1 MANAD
6 SGKAPAA
13 KSVTATPNPTKKPA
27 TAESD
32 RRDAFARALT
42 RAMFGRY
49 YWDDS
54 LEAEKQRASRK
65 HK

>member
-1 MANAD
+1 MADAD

-13 KSVTATPNPTKKPA
+13 KSVTAICKPTKNPPA
-27 TAESD
+27 SDGD
-32 RRDAFARALT
+32 RRSAFARALT

-65 HK
+65 PK